1 MSFKVIKFKNFSFP
15 CSPSVKIESIF
26 FSSFCLVKK
35 KQKSSVFHSL
45 ISVRA
50 APRRRAA
57 APPRRPSAMGARG
70 SRRTGQRDALPM
82 VGEPSG
88 APPEPPS
95 NEKTF
100 I

>member
-1 MSFKVIKFKNFSFP
+1 MLSVCEDREHFSFLLFDFP
-15 CSPSVKIESIF
+15 KRSKKEVF
-26 FSSFCLVKK
+26 FI
-35 KQKSSVFHSL
+35 VFYACEPR
-45 ISVRA
+45 RA
-50 APRRRAA
+50 AP
-57 APPRRPSAMGARG
+57 PPRPSAMGAHG
-70 SRRTGQRDALPM
+70 SRRAGQRDALPM